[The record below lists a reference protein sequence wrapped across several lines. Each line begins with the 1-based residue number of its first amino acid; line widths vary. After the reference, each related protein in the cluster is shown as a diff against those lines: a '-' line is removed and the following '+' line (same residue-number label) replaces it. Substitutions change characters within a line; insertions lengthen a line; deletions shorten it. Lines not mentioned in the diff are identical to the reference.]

1 MAVAYKVTDVHH
13 FLGRGIHQPFLETWY
28 HLNKKVE
35 NPMFATFSGKQ
46 ITNMLTRFANKQ
58 NILMRERIL
67 WFVGKV
73 PHSQ

>member
-1 MAVAYKVTDVHH
+1 VHH
-13 FLGRGIHQPFLETWY
+13 FLGRGIYQPFLETWY

-35 NPMFATFSGKQ
+35 NPMLATFPGKE
-46 ITNMLTRFANKQ
+46 ITDMCTRFANKQ

-67 WFVGKV
+67 WLVGKV